1 MERAAANTAED
12 TNLAAPP
19 KESWRFD
26 KRERGQTP
34 SRQGSQPGLDQA
46 ANLGD
51 RLVDLLQNSRTRSTA
66 GKRKNS

>member
-1 MERAAANTAED
+1 MEQAAANTAED
-12 TNLAAPP
+12 TNLAAAPT
-19 KESWRFD
+19 ESWRFD
-26 KRERGQTP
+26 KRERKKTT